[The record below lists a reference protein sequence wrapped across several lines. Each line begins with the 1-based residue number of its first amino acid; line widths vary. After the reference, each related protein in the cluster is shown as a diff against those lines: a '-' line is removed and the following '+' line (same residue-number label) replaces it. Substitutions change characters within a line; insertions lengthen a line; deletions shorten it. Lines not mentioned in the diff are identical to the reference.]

1 MFEVCGVMIL
11 VVLRHAMVYVMSWMY
26 QCFFFFCVSSKEKC
40 DGSDVFVVIHF
51 FDVMC
56 VSEFISL
63 PNENKICWYYII
75 FGSFQ

>member
-1 MFEVCGVMIL
+1 MWGHDLGCIKTCNGLCHVMD
-11 VVLRHAMVYVMSWMY
+11 VSVF
-26 QCFFFFCVSSKEKC
+26 FFFFCVSSKEKC